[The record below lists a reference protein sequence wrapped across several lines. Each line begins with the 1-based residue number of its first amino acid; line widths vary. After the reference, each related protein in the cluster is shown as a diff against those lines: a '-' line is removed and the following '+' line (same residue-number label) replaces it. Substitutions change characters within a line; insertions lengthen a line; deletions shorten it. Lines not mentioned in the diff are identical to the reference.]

1 MTPNWNS
8 NQTNKIIKRSEFLR
22 NLSILALIGILE
34 CSSSTQT
41 KVYEEFMGK
50 AEGKSGATATVHFK
64 VVDKNGNVKEKGVAK
79 GKFVGNSEQKI
90 KRG

>member
-1 MTPNWNS
+1 M
-8 NQTNKIIKRSEFLR
+8 KRSEFLR
-22 NLSILALIGILE
+22 NLSILPLIGILG

-41 KVYEEFMGK
+41 KVDEEFMSDVKGSSSAK
-50 AEGKSGATATVHFK
+50 ATVHYK

-79 GKFVGNSEQKI
+79 GKLVGNSEEKI

>member
-1 MTPNWNS
+1 M
-8 NQTNKIIKRSEFLR
+8 KRSEFLR
-22 NLSILALIGILE
+22 NLSILPLIGILG

-41 KVYEEFMGK
+41 KVDEEFMGK

-79 GKFVGNSEQKI
+79 RKFVGNSEQKI